1 MAACGSGSDDTLTP
15 EQPEQPENPGDND
28 DSEAPSQPTDPTPG
42 NNGRYLV
49 LFASRSGNTE
59 RLANEIREQ
68 LDCDILEVE
77 PEVPYDNDYNTMLE
91 RSQEELAAI
100 RQGNY
105 PPIKTSVETF
115 DNYVYWL
122 SDLVR
127 QHGDTD
133 ADVPAFP
140 CLETCRKTNRP
151 VRYQWQQWY
160 FHFGQ
165 RGPHPMPRC
174 NDNRPELVADL
185 FEPSTNGDTCSGIA
199 RRNRGEP

>member
-1 MAACGSGSDDTLTP
+1 MLLFAVLAMAACGSGSDDTLTP

-115 DNYVYWL
+115 DNYDIVFIGYPIWYGSMATPMQTFL
-122 SDLVR
+122 HSHASKLPENESPCSLPVAAVVFPLR
-127 QHGDTD
+127 S
-133 ADVPAFP
+133 ARPASYAP
-140 CLETCRKTNRP
+140 M
-151 VRYQWQQWY
+151 
-160 FHFGQ
+160 Q
-165 RGPHPMPRC
+165 R
-174 NDNRPELVADL
+174 
-185 FEPSTNGDTCSGIA
+185 
-199 RRNRGEP
+199 